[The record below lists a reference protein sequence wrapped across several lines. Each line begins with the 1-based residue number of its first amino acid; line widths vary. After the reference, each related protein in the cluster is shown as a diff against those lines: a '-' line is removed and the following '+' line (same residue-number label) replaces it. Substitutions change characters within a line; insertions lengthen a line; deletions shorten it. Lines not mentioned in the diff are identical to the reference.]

1 MLIRFSNENIIANFF
16 LRFNSKMG
24 RIIRKYEG
32 KRAAGSKK
40 LNDIF
45 HGISTKLDDVLL
57 QLKGI
62 RNDVHQKD
70 LMEILCQK
78 MKKLS
83 LSD

>member
-1 MLIRFSNENIIANFF
+1 
-16 LRFNSKMG
+16 MG

-32 KRAAGSKK
+32 KRAAGSTTFSIYS
-40 LNDIF
+40 IF

-62 RNDVHQKD
+62 RNDVHQED
-70 LMEILCQK
+70 SMDILCQK
-78 MKKLS
+78 MEKLS